1 MLMFLQET
9 KSMDTIEID
18 KNSIKSL
25 NATNLFLVMLSVVT
39 VQVTEANYTHW
50 ACVPNPP
57 VNTWVNRGDRDFPMV
72 VNESSWLPSPYDT
85 WGPAKPMEEGKEI
98 INRILW

>member
-1 MLMFLQET
+1 
-9 KSMDTIEID
+9 MDTIEMD

-50 ACVPNPP
+50 ACDPNPP
-57 VNTWVNRGDRDFPMV
+57 VNT
-72 VNESSWLPSPYDT
+72 
-85 WGPAKPMEEGKEI
+85 
-98 INRILW
+98 